1 MAHSKLSLALQA
13 FCAGVVISI
22 AVAVIVIY
30 ASVSGASQGTT
41 LSVAYAQNSQPVI
54 DALHVLGELIEEKTD
69 GEVTV
74 RFFPDSQL
82 GGERELVE
90 LLQVG
95 AVDITKV
102 SAGLMESFSPIYG
115 VFSLPFLFDDNEH
128 FYRVMD
134 NPEIM
139 APIYAS
145 TQQNGFV
152 GMGYY
157 DSGSRNFYVKDRP
170 IRSVED
176 LEGRKIRVMQSAAAI
191 DMMRLLKATPVAMG
205 QAEVYTAMQ
214 QGILDGAE
222 NNEFALTIA
231 RHAEIAKHYTYTMHT
246 RIPDVVL
253 ISNFALE
260 KLTDDQRAAVHEAM
274 AESVEFQKQAWK
286 EAIEAVRQA
295 AIDNFE
301 VKFYDVDRR
310 PFQEAVQPIYDELK
324 GSNDEAKGSSH
335 EAKGSSDEL
344 KGFSQYELYLEI
356 RSLAE

>member
-1 MAHSKLSLALQA
+1 MTAHSNRPFPLKAL
-13 FCAGVVISI
+13 CLG
-22 AVAVIVIY
+22 AVIIAAFAAIAY
-30 ASVSGASQGTT
+30 AAVVSSTSRGTT
-41 LSVAYAQNSQPVI
+41 LFVAYAQNSKPVI
-54 DALHVLGELIEEKTD
+54 EALQLLGRRIEEKTD

-115 VFSLPFLFDDNEH
+115 VFSMPFLFDDTDH

-134 NPEIM
+134 NAALMGPV
-139 APIYAS
+139 YAS
-145 TQQNGFV
+145 TRKNGFV

-157 DSGSRNFYVKDRP
+157 DSGSRSFYVKDDP

-176 LEGRKIRVMQSAAAI
+176 LQGKKIRVMQSEAAI
-191 DMMRLLKATPVAMG
+191 DMMRLLGGIPVAMG

-246 RIPDVVL
+246 RIPDIVL
-253 ISNFALE
+253 ISNKTLE
-260 KLTDDQRAAVHEAM
+260 KLTDEQVIAVREAM
-274 AESVEFQKQAWK
+274 AESIEFQKQAWRQ
-286 EAIEAVRQA
+286 AIEATRQK
-295 AIDNFE
+295 AIEEFGVNF
-301 VKFYDVDRR
+301 YTVDRK
-310 PFQEAVQPIYDELK
+310 PFVEAVEPIYEGLK
-324 GSNDEAKGSSH
+324 PYPKQH
-335 EAKGSSDEL
+335 
-344 KGFSQYELYLEI
+344 ELYLDI
-356 RSLAE
+356 RAMGE

>member
-1 MAHSKLSLALQA
+1 MTVRPVWSHALKA
-13 FCAGVVISI
+13 LCAGIVISL
-22 AVAVIVIY
+22 AVAVIVV
-30 ASVSGASQGTT
+30 SVVVSGASQGTT

-54 DALHVLGELIEEKTD
+54 DALHLLGELIEEKTD
-69 GEVTV
+69 GAVTV

-115 VFSLPFLFDDNEH
+115 VFSMPFLFDDTEH

-134 NPEIM
+134 NPDIM

-145 TQQNGFV
+145 TQKNGFV

-170 IRSVED
+170 ILSVKD

-191 DMMRLLKATPVAMG
+191 EMMLLLNATPVAMG

-231 RHAEIAKHYTYTMHT
+231 RHAEIATHYTYSMHT

-253 ISNFALE
+253 ISNMALE
-260 KLTDDQRAAVHEAM
+260 KLTDDQRAAVYEAM
-274 AESVEFQKQAWK
+274 EESIEFQKQAWSQ
-286 EAIEAVRQA
+286 AIEAVRQS
-295 AIDNFE
+295 AIEDFGVN
-301 VKFYDVDRR
+301 FYDVDRI
-310 PFQEAVQPIYDELK
+310 PFQQAVQPIYDELK
-324 GSNDEAKGSSH
+324 NYPEQH
-335 EAKGSSDEL
+335 
-344 KGFSQYELYLEI
+344 ELYIDI
-356 RSLAE
+356 RAMAD